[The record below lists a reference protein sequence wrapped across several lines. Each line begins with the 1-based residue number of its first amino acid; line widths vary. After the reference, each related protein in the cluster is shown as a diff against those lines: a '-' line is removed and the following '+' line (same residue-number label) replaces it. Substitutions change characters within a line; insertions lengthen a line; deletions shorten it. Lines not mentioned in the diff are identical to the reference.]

1 MIGSRIRSARQSRG
15 WTQAV
20 LAQKTGLTTK
30 YLSNV
35 ECGEKLPK
43 FETFILITYALG
55 VDANSL
61 LVDVLDV
68 SPSIVATKLEQK
80 LVNLPPQRQKRLLHI
95 IDLMI
100 EDAEQG
106 QQN

>member
-1 MIGSRIRSARQSRG
+1 MIGGRIRSARQSRG

-43 FETFILITYALG
+43 FETFILITNALG

-95 IDLMI
+95 FDLMI